1 MSGQPTPEGM
11 DRRASV
17 RYPCSEDGFGIENSC
32 RPVGTKKSESWS
44 ATVNDLSTG
53 GMGLLVNRRFEPD
66 TLLTVELHDSEE
78 ATVRLLLVRVVR
90 ALQQDRSSW
99 LLGCEF
105 PTKMTEAELLT
116 LM

>member
-1 MSGQPTPEGM
+1 MSAQPTPEGIE
-11 DRRASV
+11 RRASV
-17 RYPCSEDGFGIENSC
+17 RYPCSEDGFGIDNSC

-44 ATVNDLSTG
+44 ASVRDLSTG
-53 GMGLLVNRRFEPD
+53 GIGLVVNRRFEPA

-78 ATVRLLLVRVVR
+78 AVSRMLLVRVVR
-90 ALQQDRSSW
+90 VTQLDRTAW

-105 PTKMTEAELLT
+105 TSKMTETDLLT